1 MPTYHAASV
10 YFLVISEKSST
21 FAADFKTYF
30 AMSKSFK
37 KISRLAQVLLI
48 VLLCV
53 SCAVGGP
60 LDDIAPTLQDS
71 FVADLSSSVQ
81 NKDRDRVFRDT
92 ITPPSNPMN
101 EVPYVPGTHFFRGV
115 LQLEYFGG
123 SLFCAIRSTNNNYF
137 LTDDGSIYLMRLNHP
152 MLEKFAV
159 GDTVVVTAMPM
170 MVKDSLSLATYH
182 ILPNAIFK

>member
-1 MPTYHAASV
+1 MITN
-10 YFLVISEKSST
+10 I
-21 FAADFKTYF
+21 
-30 AMSKSFK
+30 K
-37 KISRLAQVLLI
+37 KISHLAQTLFI

-53 SCAVGGP
+53 SCGP
-60 LDDIAPTLQDS
+60 GIHTDGPHLELSDS
-71 FVADLSSSVQ
+71 FIGGESTAVN

-101 EVPYVPGTHFFRGV
+101 EVPYVPGTHYFRGV
-115 LQLEYFGG
+115 LQLEYFGS
-123 SLFCAIRSTNNNYF
+123 SLFCAIRSTNNNNYF

-152 MLEKFAV
+152 MLKEFAV